1 MTPYQM
7 AAVGVSSC
15 VAVMYA
21 WPIIKKLTPA
31 ELFKHVLAIVA
42 AALLVMAFLPDV
54 RTPIHEPQET
64 SRVKEVLRTAN
75 KLDRA
80 RVRAFYSAMADVVGR
95 DTSVIKTVGVWRSVN
110 ANALDLAFKGTD
122 LPGKYAGLD
131 TAIDER
137 LISAIGKEDAS
148 LTDDK
153 RKSLVVALQ
162 EISDAAK

>member
-7 AAVGVSSC
+7 AAIGVSSC

-21 WPIIKKLTPA
+21 WPIIKRLTPA
-31 ELFKHVLAIVA
+31 ELFKHVLAMVA
-42 AALLVMAFLPDV
+42 AVLLVVAFIPDARKPV
-54 RTPIHEPQET
+54 PQPQET
-64 SRVKEVLRTAN
+64 SRVEDALRPAS

-95 DTSVIKTVGVWRSVN
+95 DTAVIKTVGVWRSVN

-122 LPGKYAGLD
+122 LPGKYVGLD
-131 TAIDER
+131 RAIDER
-137 LISAIGKEDAS
+137 LIVAIGKDDAA

-153 RKSLVVALQ
+153 RKALVAALQ